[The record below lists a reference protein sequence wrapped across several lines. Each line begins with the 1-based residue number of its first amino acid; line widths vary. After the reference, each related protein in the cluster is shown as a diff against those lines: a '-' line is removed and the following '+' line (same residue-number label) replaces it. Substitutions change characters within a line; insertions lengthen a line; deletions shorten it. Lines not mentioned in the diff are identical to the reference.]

1 MLNNYDNEVSP
12 FHHSNY
18 DFITVNSV
26 DIKDSYIQYGEKIL
40 DRASNQMEIN
50 KVINN
55 VDLALKI
62 ETSVFEYA
70 LIYCLNN
77 HYEQK
82 FLKPIYDDK
91 IHNIIVNLNPNNHIQ
106 NKTFKKDLLNGKINP
121 SEVAFMSPSQMHPQ
135 KWQYWIKKKEY
146 MEWRENNIAYSDAYQ
161 CGKCKERKCKVT
173 QLQTRSADEGAT
185 IYVSC
190 MVCHHTFK
198 ICS

>member
-1 MLNNYDNEVSP
+1 MLA
-12 FHHSNY
+12 
-18 DFITVNSV
+18 ITSFTFVEFLTFKRIFVNSSLISG
-26 DIKDSYIQYGEKIL
+26 IKDKCPL
-40 DRASNQMEIN
+40 
-50 KVINN
+50 
-55 VDLALKI
+55 
-62 ETSVFEYA
+62 SV
-70 LIYCLNN
+70 
-77 HYEQK
+77 
-82 FLKPIYDDK
+82 
-91 IHNIIVNLNPNNHIQ
+91 
-106 NKTFKKDLLNGKINP
+106 KTFKKDLLNGKINP